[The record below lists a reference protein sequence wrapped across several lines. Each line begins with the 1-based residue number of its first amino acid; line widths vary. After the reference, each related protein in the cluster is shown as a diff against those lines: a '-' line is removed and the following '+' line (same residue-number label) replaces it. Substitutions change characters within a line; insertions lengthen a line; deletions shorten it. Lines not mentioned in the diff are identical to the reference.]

1 MWTAGIEG
9 ENARTLDLDRDSQI
23 AVATKDRELLS
34 SPRAPDRKTR
44 AWRCGMAGWRGTS
57 ADRRPRGRR
66 PAVLYG
72 VVGAL
77 AAARLRAFASTAG
90 SQATAA
96 VTAATAAT
104 TATIT
109 AVAGRRRVGGR

>member
-44 AWRCGMAGWRGTS
+44 AFAIRDG
-57 ADRRPRGRR
+57 
-66 PAVLYG
+66 G
-72 VVGAL
+72 VSWHLGG
-77 AAARLRAFASTAG
+77 SPTA
-90 SQATAA
+90 
-96 VTAATAAT
+96 
-104 TATIT
+104 
-109 AVAGRRRVGGR
+109 